1 MLSRDRAKVR
11 RNPPAH
17 EIRKWILLN
26 PLLSVNC
33 DIDREKEREKREER
47 RKKKERVQ
55 FSSIMISP
63 ERSFSIRL
71 AAIDDRFVI
80 DRWMATS
87 RAAFLRWNEYFPFSA
102 ARVREIAEVDDFFAA
117 TLAPRDSINLYRIY
131 IFADDRREWVQLD
144 VREMWVIRVK
154 EIGPSA
160 PIIRSFNHSSRNW
173 IRSLIFTKRLEREK
187 KKKEKK
193 KNFRFY
199 IFVLI
204 EYGRSL
210 TIGGKIIDQSFWSS
224 FRVTFYDK

>member
-1 MLSRDRAKVR
+1 MISICGV
-11 RNPPAH
+11 
-17 EIRKWILLN
+17 
-26 PLLSVNC
+26 
-33 DIDREKEREKREER
+33 EKKREKRGKKGEKKGTSPVFFDHDFSGTILLDPAR
-47 RKKKERVQ
+47 R
-55 FSSIMISP
+55 
-63 ERSFSIRL
+63 
-71 AAIDDRFVI
+71 DRFVI

-173 IRSLIFTKRLEREK
+173 IRSLIFTKRLERGK
-187 KKKEKK
+187 KK
-193 KNFRFY
+193 RRR
-199 IFVLI
+199 IFVFI
-204 EYGRSL
+204 Y
-210 TIGGKIIDQSFWSS
+210 SF
-224 FRVTFYDK
+224 

>member
-173 IRSLIFTKRLEREK
+173 IRSLIFTKRLERGK
-187 KKKEKK
+187 KK
-193 KNFRFY
+193 RRR
-199 IFVLI
+199 IFVFI
-204 EYGRSL
+204 Y
-210 TIGGKIIDQSFWSS
+210 SF
-224 FRVTFYDK
+224 